1 MKKITITIET
11 DNTAFDPD
19 PNYELARILREIA
32 EKLNNCINPEDINIM
47 DINGNCV
54 GNIETE

>member
-1 MKKITITIET
+1 MITITIKT
-11 DNTAFDPD
+11 GNAAFQDDNK
-19 PNYELARILREIA
+19 NYELARILKEVVK
-32 EKLNNCINPEDINIM
+32 KLENGYSLEDINIM